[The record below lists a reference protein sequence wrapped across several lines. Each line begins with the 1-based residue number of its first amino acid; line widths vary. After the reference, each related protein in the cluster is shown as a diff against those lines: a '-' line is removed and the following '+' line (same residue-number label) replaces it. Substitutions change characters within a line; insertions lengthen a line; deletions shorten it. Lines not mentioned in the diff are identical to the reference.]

1 MFKYLEAYNSS
12 IENNDGVPKAGR
24 AARVDIG
31 SPDARRL
38 EKVLTPVINYGSRGR
53 HNDAQ
58 NTIVTGDGNRIDES
72 DTMRESN
79 AKVADST
86 RNFTVRNDSTDDA
99 NSSKRI
105 EALTNRVYLGDKG
118 VNNSLSADHPAIE
131 VQSFSA
137 LRNINE
143 DVDIGPDVTGSKTT
157 MQSHTLE
164 KESKETAELE
174 AEVDDKME
182 SKKPD
187 NGLPSSRGFV
197 LPYLPKTPSGG
208 NSRSSNHS
216 SEDSSQI
223 FDSNARNNNE
233 EKLPES
239 SSKKFRSAD

>member
-1 MFKYLEAYNSS
+1 MFEYLEAYNSS
-12 IENNDGVPKAGR
+12 IENNDGVQKAGH

-31 SPDARRL
+31 SPAARRL

-72 DTMRESN
+72 DTMIASN
-79 AKVADST
+79 AIVADST

-105 EALTNRVYLGDKG
+105 EALTKSVYLGDKG

-137 LRNINE
+137 ME

-157 MQSHTLE
+157 MKSHTLE

-197 LPYLPKTPSGG
+197 LPYLPKTPSIG

-223 FDSNARNNNE
+223 FDSNAKNNNE